1 MQIGEQ
7 IQLTITG
14 ISHQG
19 FGIGRSDNMAV
30 FVPGA
35 MLGEQV
41 EVQVTECK
49 KKMAT
54 AKLVRLLMPSAQRI
68 EPRCPQ
74 SGYCGG
80 CELQHCAYAYQL
92 QAKGR
97 IVQDALTRL
106 GRIDAEV
113 EPVLGMEDPWR
124 YRNKGIFHADYSD
137 GTVRLGFYE
146 QGSHQF
152 VPAADCR
159 LFSRTVNELTHVL
172 EEMIKHSGRAYYIQK
187 VMIRES
193 AYNGDLMVVFV
204 TEDGAWRLPGLA
216 EMLPQH
222 PSVVS
227 VYHNVNSNPKMML
240 GRSFRLLAG
249 QRTIEDAIGDR
260 RFQISPQSFFQIN
273 NRQAQVLYEKAL
285 EFAQLTG
292 IEQVADVYCGI
303 GTISLFLARHAAQ
316 VIGIESVSQAVQDA
330 KANAKANDVQNCTFV
345 AAKAEEW
352 LPKWAQKGNRLD
364 VAVIDPPRKGCET
377 PVLDA
382 LVTSGAERIVYV
394 SCNPATLA
402 RDAKYLCQ
410 FGYQVQRV
418 QPVDLF
424 CQSWHVETVCLL
436 SKLHSDQH
444 IEVELE
450 MDELDLTAAESK
462 ATYEEIKDYVLEHTG
477 LKVSSLYIAQVKEK
491 YSIIERANYNLP
503 KSENSRQP
511 KFPPEKEKAIRDAL
525 EYFRMI

>member
-1 MQIGEQ
+1 MKIGDQ

-19 FGIGRSDNMAV
+19 FGIGRSDNIAV

-41 EVQVTECK
+41 EAQIIEYK

-54 AKLVRLLMPSAQRI
+54 AKLIRLLVPSEQRI

-74 SGYCGG
+74 SRFCGG
-80 CELQHCAYAYQL
+80 CELQHCTYEYQL

-97 IVQDALTRL
+97 IVQDALARL
-106 GRIDAEV
+106 GRVDAEV
-113 EPVLGMEDPWR
+113 EPVLGMEEPWR

-137 GTVRLGFYE
+137 GTVRLGFYQ

-159 LFSRTVNELTHVL
+159 LFSGAVNQLVHVVEKL
-172 EEMIKHSGRAYYIQK
+172 IQNSGRAYYIQK

-193 AYNGDLMVVFV
+193 AHNGDLMVVFV
-204 TEDGAWRLPGLA
+204 TEESAWRLNGLA
-216 EMLPQH
+216 ETLLQH
-222 PSVVS
+222 PGVVS
-227 VYHNVNSNPKMML
+227 VYHNINSNPKLML
-240 GRSFRLLAG
+240 GRTFRLLAG
-249 QRTIEDAIGDR
+249 QKTIEDTIGAL

-292 IEQVADVYCGI
+292 TEQVADVYCGI
-303 GTISLFLARHAAQ
+303 GTISLYLARHAAQ

-330 KANAKANDVQNCTFV
+330 KENAKANDVQNCTFV

-382 LVTSGAERIVYV
+382 LITSGAARIVYV

-402 RDAKYLCQ
+402 RDVKYLCQ
-410 FGYQVQRV
+410 FGYQVQQV

-436 SKLHSDQH
+436 SR
-444 IEVELE
+444 VE
-450 MDELDLTAAESK
+450 K
-462 ATYEEIKDYVLEHTG
+462 
-477 LKVSSLYIAQVKEK
+477 
-491 YSIIERANYNLP
+491 
-503 KSENSRQP
+503 
-511 KFPPEKEKAIRDAL
+511 
-525 EYFRMI
+525 